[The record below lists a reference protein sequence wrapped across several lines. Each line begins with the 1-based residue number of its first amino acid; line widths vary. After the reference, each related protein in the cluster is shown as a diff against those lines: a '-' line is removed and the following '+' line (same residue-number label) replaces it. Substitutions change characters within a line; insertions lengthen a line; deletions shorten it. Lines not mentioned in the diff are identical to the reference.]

1 MFPCRL
7 LILAL
12 LLLLPAGMQAAT
24 SATATAAQIRQEEGP
39 CAALDRMQHDF
50 GRIDHTTHTAE
61 FQLTNTGTA
70 PLVIVRTETSCH
82 CIELSY
88 PTEPIR
94 PRETRT
100 ITVRYTPDRKAEGG
114 FSQYVRLFTN
124 ANTARPLMIFVRGDV
139 VR

>member
-1 MFPCRL
+1 MFPRRL
-7 LILAL
+7 LTFAL
-12 LLLLPAGMQAAT
+12 LLLLPAGIQAAST
-24 SATATAAQIRQEEGP
+24 SSPTVAQLRQEEGP
-39 CAALDRMQHDF
+39 CATLDRMQHDF
-50 GRIDHTTHTAE
+50 GRIDRTTHTAE
-61 FQLTNTGTA
+61 FRLTNTGTA

-82 CIELSY
+82 CIELAY

-94 PRETRT
+94 PHETRS

-124 ANTARPLMIFVRGDV
+124 ANTARPLMLFVRGEV